1 VSTQKAPGERTP
13 ARKSTGLAS
22 YEPAATPTVRA
33 LQRKKGKRDTVGI
46 TLRLTV
52 LQWTRIHELARDE
65 GVSLQELG
73 ITGISRLFEEK
84 GLPPL

>member
-1 VSTQKAPGERTP
+1 M
-13 ARKSTGLAS
+13 
-22 YEPAATPTVRA
+22 
-33 LQRKKGKRDTVGI
+33 LQRKKGKGDTVGI

-52 LQWTRIHELARDE
+52 QQWERIHGFAHDA